1 MKKQQAEIE
10 QVEVEKNRASGAV
23 QSSRRV
29 ALAREANIRACLV
42 DFEVHTRVFMNSLSA
57 EIIQELNLRQQ
68 ELVDM
73 PSRAPGPL
81 RKEALKR
88 SLRSIESSTV
98 RYRNRDVC

>member
-42 DFEVHTRVFMNSLSA
+42 DFEVHTRVFMNSLSP

-68 ELVDM
+68 E
-73 PSRAPGPL
+73 PPGETCL
-81 RKEALKR
+81 RGLQGPCEKKL
-88 SLRSIESSTV
+88 
-98 RYRNRDVC
+98 